1 MKLSTKLFKYDFNP
15 DTGISTVTLKSKRG
29 LFTGTAKV
37 HPEDK
42 EVQSKFFGLN
52 TAEKKALQKLYKEEL
67 KREKIILETIKRV
80 QKDLQENL
88 HDTGSYDDYVILST
102 LRKRLYFMERN
113 HSNNITLL
121 KDSLEGLKKS
131 LAKDKEYLKKIKE
144 KKGSKE

>member
-1 MKLSTKLFKYDFNP
+1 MKLSTKLFKHNFDP

-42 EVQSKFFGLN
+42 EVQSGFFGLH
-52 TAEKKALQKLYKEEL
+52 TAENKALRKLYKEEL

-113 HSNNITLL
+113 HSNNITIL
-121 KDSLEGLKKS
+121 KDSLEEFKKS

-144 KKGSKE
+144 RKRSKE

>member
-42 EVQSKFFGLN
+42 EVQSKFFGLHA
-52 TAEKKALQKLYKEEL
+52 AENKALRKLYKEEL

-113 HSNNITLL
+113 HSNNITIL
-121 KDSLEGLKKS
+121 KDSLEEFKNS

-144 KKGSKE
+144 KKRSKQ

>member
-42 EVQSKFFGLN
+42 EVQSKFFGLHA
-52 TAEKKALQKLYKEEL
+52 AENKALRKLYKEEL
-67 KREKIILETIKRV
+67 KREKIILETVKRI

-113 HSNNITLL
+113 HSNNITIL
-121 KDSLEGLKKS
+121 KDSLEEFKKS

-144 KKGSKE
+144 KKRSKE

>member
-15 DTGISTVTLKSKRG
+15 DTGISTVILKSKRG

-37 HPEDK
+37 HSEDK

-102 LRKRLYFMERN
+102 LRKRLHFIERN
-113 HSNNITLL
+113 HSNNITIL

-144 KKGSKE
+144 KKRSKE

>member
-15 DTGISTVTLKSKRG
+15 DTGISTVILKSKRG

-52 TAEKKALQKLYKEEL
+52 TAEKKALRKLYKEEL

-113 HSNNITLL
+113 HSNNITIL
-121 KDSLEGLKKS
+121 KDSLEEFKKS

-144 KKGSKE
+144 KKRSKE

>member
-42 EVQSKFFGLN
+42 EVQSKFFGLHA
-52 TAEKKALQKLYKEEL
+52 AENKALRKLYKEEL

-113 HSNNITLL
+113 HSNNITIL
-121 KDSLEGLKKS
+121 KYSLEELKKS

>member
-15 DTGISTVTLKSKRG
+15 DTGISIVTLKSKRG

-42 EVQSKFFGLN
+42 EVQSKFFGLHA
-52 TAEKKALQKLYKEEL
+52 AENKALRKLYKEEL

-113 HSNNITLL
+113 HSNNITIL
-121 KDSLEGLKKS
+121 KDSLEEFKKS

>member
-42 EVQSKFFGLN
+42 EAQSKFFGLH
-52 TAEKKALQKLYKEEL
+52 TAENKALRKLYKEEL

-88 HDTGSYDDYVILST
+88 HDTGSYDNYLILST

-113 HSNNITLL
+113 HSNNITIL
-121 KDSLEGLKKS
+121 KDSLEEFKKS

-144 KKGSKE
+144 KKRSKE

>member
-15 DTGISTVTLKSKRG
+15 DTGVSTVTLKSKRG

-52 TAEKKALQKLYKEEL
+52 IAEKKALQKLYKEEL

-88 HDTGSYDDYVILST
+88 HDTGSYDNYVILST

-113 HSNNITLL
+113 HSNNITIL
-121 KDSLEGLKKS
+121 KDSLEEFKKS

-144 KKGSKE
+144 KKRSKE

>member
-113 HSNNITLL
+113 HSNNITIL

-144 KKGSKE
+144 KKRSKE

>member
-1 MKLSTKLFKYDFNP
+1 MVSLMKDLLLRQTCLICTYTEN
-15 DTGISTVTLKSKRG
+15 
-29 LFTGTAKV
+29 
-37 HPEDK
+37 
-42 EVQSKFFGLN
+42 
-52 TAEKKALQKLYKEEL
+52 KALRKLYKEEL

-144 KKGSKE
+144 KKRSKE

>member
-1 MKLSTKLFKYDFNP
+1 MKLNTKLFKYDFNP

-144 KKGSKE
+144 KKRSKE

>member
-15 DTGISTVTLKSKRG
+15 DTGISTVTLKSKKG

-42 EVQSKFFGLN
+42 EVQSKFFGLHA
-52 TAEKKALQKLYKEEL
+52 AENKALRKLYKEEL

-88 HDTGSYDDYVILST
+88 HDTGSYNDYVILST

-113 HSNNITLL
+113 HSNNITIL
-121 KDSLEGLKKS
+121 KNSLEEFKKS

-144 KKGSKE
+144 KKRSKE

>member
-29 LFTGTAKV
+29 LFTGTARV

-42 EVQSKFFGLN
+42 EAQSKFFGLN
-52 TAEKKALQKLYKEEL
+52 TAEKKALRELYKEEL
-67 KREKIILETIKRV
+67 KREKIIIETIKRV

-131 LAKDKEYLKKIKE
+131 LVKDKEYLKKIKE
-144 KKGSKE
+144 KKRSKE

>member
-15 DTGISTVTLKSKRG
+15 DTGISIVTLKSKRG

-42 EVQSKFFGLN
+42 EVQSKFFGLHA
-52 TAEKKALQKLYKEEL
+52 AENKALRKLYKEEL
-67 KREKIILETIKRV
+67 KREKIILETIKRI

-113 HSNNITLL
+113 HSNNITIL
-121 KDSLEGLKKS
+121 KDSLEEFKKS

-144 KKGSKE
+144 KKRSKE

>member
-42 EVQSKFFGLN
+42 EAQSKFFGLH
-52 TAEKKALQKLYKEEL
+52 TAENKALRKLYKEEL
-67 KREKIILETIKRV
+67 KREKIILETIKRI

-113 HSNNITLL
+113 HSNNITIL
-121 KDSLEGLKKS
+121 KDSLEEFKKS

-144 KKGSKE
+144 KKRSKE

>member
-42 EVQSKFFGLN
+42 EVQSKFFGLHA
-52 TAEKKALQKLYKEEL
+52 AENKALRKLYKEEL

-113 HSNNITLL
+113 HSNNITIL
-121 KDSLEGLKKS
+121 KDSLEEFKKS

-144 KKGSKE
+144 KKRSKE

>member
-1 MKLSTKLFKYDFNP
+1 MKLSTKLFKYNFDP
-15 DTGISTVTLKSKRG
+15 DTGVSTVTLKSKRG

-42 EVQSKFFGLN
+42 EAQSKFFGLH
-52 TAEKKALQKLYKEEL
+52 TAENKALRKLYKEEL

-113 HSNNITLL
+113 HSNNITIL
-121 KDSLEGLKKS
+121 KDSLEEFKKS

-144 KKGSKE
+144 KKRSKE

>member
-42 EVQSKFFGLN
+42 EVQSKFFGLHA
-52 TAEKKALQKLYKEEL
+52 AENKALRKLYKEEL

-88 HDTGSYDDYVILST
+88 HDTGSYDNYVILST

-113 HSNNITLL
+113 HSNNITIL
-121 KDSLEGLKKS
+121 KDSLEEFKKS

-144 KKGSKE
+144 KKRSKE

>member
-42 EVQSKFFGLN
+42 EVQSKFFGLHA
-52 TAEKKALQKLYKEEL
+52 AENKALRKLYKEEL

-113 HSNNITLL
+113 HSNNITIL

-144 KKGSKE
+144 KKRSKE

>member
-144 KKGSKE
+144 KKRSKE

>member
-42 EVQSKFFGLN
+42 EVQSKFFGLHA
-52 TAEKKALQKLYKEEL
+52 AENKALRKLYKEEL

-102 LRKRLYFMERN
+102 LRKRLYFIERN
-113 HSNNITLL
+113 HSNNITIL
-121 KDSLEGLKKS
+121 KDSLEEFKKS

-144 KKGSKE
+144 KKRSKE

>member
-15 DTGISTVTLKSKRG
+15 DTGVSTVTLKSKRG

-113 HSNNITLL
+113 HSNNIITL

-131 LAKDKEYLKKIKE
+131 LVKDKEYLKKIKE
-144 KKGSKE
+144 KKRSKE

>member
-1 MKLSTKLFKYDFNP
+1 MKLNTKLFKYNFDP
-15 DTGISTVTLKSKRG
+15 DTGVSTVTLKSKRG

-42 EVQSKFFGLN
+42 EVQSKFFGLHA
-52 TAEKKALQKLYKEEL
+52 AENKALRKLYKEEL

-88 HDTGSYDDYVILST
+88 HDTGSYNDYVILST

-113 HSNNITLL
+113 HSNNITIL
-121 KDSLEGLKKS
+121 KDSLEELKKS

-144 KKGSKE
+144 KKRSKE

>member
-113 HSNNITLL
+113 HSNNITIL

-131 LAKDKEYLKKIKE
+131 LVKDKEYLKKIKE
-144 KKGSKE
+144 KKRSKE

>member
-42 EVQSKFFGLN
+42 EAQSKFFGLH
-52 TAEKKALQKLYKEEL
+52 TAENKALRKLYKEEL

>member
-1 MKLSTKLFKYDFNP
+1 MKLSTKLFKYNFDP
-15 DTGISTVTLKSKRG
+15 DTGVSTVTLKSKRG

-42 EVQSKFFGLN
+42 EAQSKFFGLH
-52 TAEKKALQKLYKEEL
+52 TAENKALRKLYKEEL

-113 HSNNITLL
+113 HFNNITIL
-121 KDSLEGLKKS
+121 KDSLEEFKKS

-144 KKGSKE
+144 KKRSKE

>member
-42 EVQSKFFGLN
+42 EVQSKFFGLHA
-52 TAEKKALQKLYKEEL
+52 AENKALRKLYKEEL

-88 HDTGSYDDYVILST
+88 HDTGSYDNYVILST

-113 HSNNITLL
+113 HSNNITIL
-121 KDSLEGLKKS
+121 KDSLEEFKKS

>member
-42 EVQSKFFGLN
+42 EVQSKLLGLH
-52 TAEKKALQKLYKEEL
+52 TAENKALQKLYKEEL

-113 HSNNITLL
+113 HSNNITIL
-121 KDSLEGLKKS
+121 KDTLEEFKKS
-131 LAKDKEYLKKIKE
+131 LVKDKEYLKKIKE
-144 KKGSKE
+144 KKGSKK

>member
-42 EVQSKFFGLN
+42 EVQSKFFGLHA
-52 TAEKKALQKLYKEEL
+52 AENKALRKLYKEEL

-102 LRKRLYFMERN
+102 LRKRLHFMERN
-113 HSNNITLL
+113 HSNNITIL
-121 KDSLEGLKKS
+121 KDSLEEFKNS

-144 KKGSKE
+144 KKRSKQ

>member
-102 LRKRLYFMERN
+102 LRKRLCFMERN
-113 HSNNITLL
+113 HSNNITIL

-131 LAKDKEYLKKIKE
+131 LVKDKEYLKKIKE
-144 KKGSKE
+144 KKRSKE

>member
-42 EVQSKFFGLN
+42 EVQSKFFGLHA
-52 TAEKKALQKLYKEEL
+52 AENKALRKLYKEEL

-102 LRKRLYFMERN
+102 LRKRLYFIERN
-113 HSNNITLL
+113 HSNNITIL
-121 KDSLEGLKKS
+121 KDSLEELKKS

-144 KKGSKE
+144 RKRSKE